1 MAGGG
6 VTTKVDAKRRPKS
19 VKRKKPN
26 ESSAAAIPQGSLPS
40 RIDGLSN
47 TGSKSDS
54 GIKLETSGDDSG
66 INMTDTWQRNGHS
79 ADFIRQGKVIHVII
93 ICLVVSCIQW
103 CKEGAD

>member
-1 MAGGG
+1 LAGGG
-6 VTTKVDAKRRPKS
+6 VAPKVDAKRRQKS

-26 ESSAAAIPQGSLPS
+26 DSSAAATPQGPLLS

-79 ADFIRQGKVIHVII
+79 ADFIRQGKFLSFIVN
-93 ICLVVSCIQW
+93 CMVVNCSSYQ
-103 CKEGAD
+103 ELSYA

>member
-6 VTTKVDAKRRPKS
+6 GVTAKVDAKRRPKG
-19 VKRKKPN
+19 VKRKKPSN
-26 ESSAAAIPQGSLPS
+26 DTSLSAATVTVTQQA

-79 ADFIRQGKVIHVII
+79 ADFIRQGSFHLISFVYF
-93 ICLVVSCIQW
+93 
-103 CKEGAD
+103 